1 MLPVGYGELDPTAT
15 TNMFDMLMGKS
26 ESAQRRTWLEEKG
39 NLAEV
44 DI

>member
-1 MLPVGYGELDPTAT
+1 
-15 TNMFDMLMGKS
+15 MFDMLRGKS
-26 ESAQRRTWLEEKG
+26 ESGARRTWLEDKG